1 MNDPPDGRIVCRP
14 GWFSVA
20 AALAELALVNQVDQL
35 THQVDDV
42 TTDHQLMTTPYR
54 MMRLVSDA
62 RFAQQVNLVKARYA
76 HFWVNQCQ
84 NVSWVKCLGFEK
96 SKVLNDKSRR
106 NFLQKAKHTCV
117 RLARKG
123 KKDRQHF
130 SFVLRPVQ
138 CVWRRA
144 SRVVEGKTNLTLRV
158 IDWQEKKPDTN
169 QWSTSVRSKE
179 ANVQNWTLE
188 LSVFPTFFSFGPCQP
203 LLLTSGFSRFLHS
216 RWKSAYLS
224 HLNFGGTNEQTC
236 L

>member
-1 MNDPPDGRIVCRP
+1 
-14 GWFSVA
+14 
-20 AALAELALVNQVDQL
+20 
-35 THQVDDV
+35 
-42 TTDHQLMTTPYR
+42 MTTPYR
-54 MMRLVSDA
+54 ILRLLSDA
-62 RFAQQVNLVKARYA
+62 GFAQQVNLVKARYA

-188 LSVFPTFFSFGPCQP
+188 LSVFPTFFFSFGPCQP
-203 LLLTSGFSRFLHS
+203 LLLTSGFSRFSHS
-216 RWKSAYLS
+216 SWKSAYLS
-224 HLNFGGTNEQTC
+224 HLNFGGKNEQTC